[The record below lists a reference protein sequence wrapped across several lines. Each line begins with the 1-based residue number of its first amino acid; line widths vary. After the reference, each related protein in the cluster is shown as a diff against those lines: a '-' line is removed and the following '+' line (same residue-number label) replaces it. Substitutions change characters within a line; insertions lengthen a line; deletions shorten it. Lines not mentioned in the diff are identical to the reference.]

1 MHPPPNRTPALALS
15 ASKATRGFSLIEL
28 AVVLAILGLIVG
40 IGLQALA
47 AYISTEAR
55 KVTTARLS
63 GVDAAMVNFVAQ
75 QRRLP
80 CPANGTIATGAANA
94 GVEQRNAGNG
104 TCLPAAIQTG
114 VVPWVTL
121 GLSESDSTD
130 GWNNRL
136 TYRTIS
142 ATVGAGNVGFT
153 SNQALDMT
161 NCDPSAG
168 AAMVSRTFAGQP
180 VMTCVANAVGICDLN
195 AVATCTAPAN
205 FVLNRGVGVQDG
217 LGNWLMNP
225 AIGTGAA
232 YVLISHGDS
241 ATGAYNNA
249 GVIQAGSIPAS
260 LAEIQNRNNAV
271 MQPFYMDARFIDGNV
286 PAHFDDMLSRP
297 SLMSLITK
305 AQLGPRAHLQ

>member
-1 MHPPPNRTPALALS
+1 MTTS
-15 ASKATRGFSLIEL
+15 ASKAARGFSLIEL
-28 AVVLAILGLIVG
+28 AVVLAILGLIAG
-40 IGLQALA
+40 IGLQTMT
-47 AYISTEAR
+47 AYVSTEAR
-55 KVTTARLS
+55 KVTNARLS

-80 CPANGTIATGAANA
+80 CPANGTIAAGAVTA
-94 GVEQRNAGNG
+94 GVEQRNPGNG
-104 TCLPAAIQTG
+104 TCLAAAIQNG

-121 GLSESDSTD
+121 GLSEADASD

-142 ATVGAGNVGFT
+142 ATAGAGNVGFT

-161 NCDPSAG
+161 NCDPSGA
-168 AAMVSRTFAGQP
+168 AAMVTRTFAGQP
-180 VMTCVANAVGICDLN
+180 VMSCVANAVGVCDLN

-217 LGNWLMNP
+217 LGNWLMDP
-225 AIGTGAA
+225 AIGMGAA

-241 ATGAYNNA
+241 ATGAYNSQ
-249 GVIQAGSIPAS
+249 GVLQAGSIPAS

-286 PAHFDDMLSRP
+286 AAHFDDMLSRP
-297 SLMSLITK
+297 SLMSVITK